1 MPIILFRK
9 IFVYNIIENVSIG
22 PREQCTE
29 IEVLRIIKRIQQI
42 KKRVGEIE

>member
-22 PREQCTE
+22 SREQCAETE
-29 IEVLRIIKRIQQI
+29 ILRIIKGIQQI